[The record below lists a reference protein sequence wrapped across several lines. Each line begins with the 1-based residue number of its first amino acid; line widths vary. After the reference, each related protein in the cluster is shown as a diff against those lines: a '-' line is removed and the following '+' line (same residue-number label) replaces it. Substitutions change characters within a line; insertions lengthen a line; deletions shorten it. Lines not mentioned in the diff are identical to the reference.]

1 MGTINL
7 MQIVKVIYE
16 EDLEKYSGDD
26 YKEELKKKFDYCSI
40 CLREVLDAVYFS
52 VELLKVNGEYRIPRE
67 DGEFIQWIIENY
79 KDDNMKLV
87 RKGEFIKADVQF
99 MFILMKGLDELLKHI
114 DIDEDT
120 RMASRIVLRQRTK
133 YDENIRFYNIQ
144 AEFYKMLYNTNALFS
159 TPNFRLTYE
168 DKMECLDAI
177 AELTNEYT
185 SGANKICSDI
195 INKRKEL
202 IEKNSYP
209 LSAEEV
215 AFSQRFMDIQDEL
228 HQNEEF
234 CRLQEELNELKKNKG
249 FLKQYEKEKK
259 KKIKRVQEI
268 INEVSS
274 KYPVKIEEMTKIER
288 IMALTD
294 TPFSIHFSDGKWSI
308 TFESD
313 VSWFDELYTM
323 IW

>member
-52 VELLKVNGEYRIPRE
+52 VELLKVNGEYRRPRE

-133 YDENIRFYNIQ
+133 YDENIRFYNIS
-144 AEFYKMLYNTNALFS
+144 L
-159 TPNFRLTYE
+159 
-168 DKMECLDAI
+168 
-177 AELTNEYT
+177 
-185 SGANKICSDI
+185 
-195 INKRKEL
+195 L
-202 IEKNSYP
+202 IK
-209 LSAEEV
+209 
-215 AFSQRFMDIQDEL
+215 
-228 HQNEEF
+228 H
-234 CRLQEELNELKKNKG
+234 
-249 FLKQYEKEKK
+249 
-259 KKIKRVQEI
+259 
-268 INEVSS
+268 
-274 KYPVKIEEMTKIER
+274 
-288 IMALTD
+288 
-294 TPFSIHFSDGKWSI
+294 
-308 TFESD
+308 
-313 VSWFDELYTM
+313 
-323 IW
+323 